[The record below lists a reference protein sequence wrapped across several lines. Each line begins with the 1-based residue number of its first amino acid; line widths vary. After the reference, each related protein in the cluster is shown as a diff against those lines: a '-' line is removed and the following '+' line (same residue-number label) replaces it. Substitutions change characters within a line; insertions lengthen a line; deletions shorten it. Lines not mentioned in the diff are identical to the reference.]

1 MCIYM
6 KMQLTSF
13 QALADPVRLQIV
25 EVLKSGQKAVGDI
38 VEYMDIH
45 QSGVSR
51 HLRILTDAG
60 IVQMQP
66 DKQKRL
72 YSLRKEAFDELEV
85 WIAAYRHH
93 WDVRL
98 DRLGTALERRQ
109 GAETPDYKKP
119 MEKS

>member
-1 MCIYM
+1 MTT
-6 KMQLTSF
+6 QLISF
-13 QALADPVRLQIV
+13 QAMADPVRLQIL

-85 WIAAYRHH
+85 WIAAYRRH

-98 DRLGTALERRQ
+98 DRLGAALERRQ
-109 GAETPDYKKP
+109 VAKTPDYKKP